1 MKSPKRDS
9 EDRSGMFK
17 IDPEAKGFIRE
28 RCGGAVT
35 IVLDFQPMLG
45 GG

>member
-1 MKSPKRDS
+1 MKSPMRDS
-9 EDRSGMFK
+9 EVRRAMFE

-28 RCGGAVT
+28 RCNGAVT
-35 IVLDFQPMLG
+35 IDLDFQPMLG